1 MAKLKTLNLSDE
13 VVQEIEKEQN
23 HSKRADELI
32 RKGLLYEQGSNGSL
46 EGLVAVIQ
54 QACIG
59 LLNIEHVCICKQEA
73 KEVKKPTPK
82 TTKKETVEPI
92 KEVKT
97 EWDICKDME
106 KDFYYIC
113 NDTEVYTDD
122 NGDNIH
128 FETREEAEEFLKQ
141 IKEETKEEVQE
152 EETFNV
158 DIPDTYKSGN
168 FRGKLVDSYKDMD
181 GNVVTKGGDIL
192 HLCTVNDEAI
202 IVYKVDEHKV
212 AYYFDEFEDAYKG
225 EEVYAS
231 KPNQYNFLKEWG
243 LVD

>member
-1 MAKLKTLNLSDE
+1 MSKLKTLNLSDE

-46 EGLVAVIQ
+46 ESLVAVIQ
-54 QACIG
+54 QACNG
-59 LLNIEHVCICKQEA
+59 LLNIEHVCTCKQEVKEEVKET

-82 TTKKETVEPI
+82 APKKEVVKDIVTDIVTEAPQIVEPI
-92 KEVKT
+92 KEAT
-97 EWDICKDME
+97 Q
-106 KDFYYIC
+106 
-113 NDTEVYTDD
+113 EV
-122 NGDNIH
+122 
-128 FETREEAEEFLKQ
+128 
-141 IKEETKEEVQE
+141 KEEEI
-152 EETFNV
+152 FNV
-158 DIPDTYKSGN
+158 DIPTTYKSGN
-168 FRGKLVDSYKDMD
+168 FRGKLVDKYKDMD

-202 IVYKVDEHKV
+202 IVYKADEHKV
-212 AYYFDEFEDAYKG
+212 AYYFDEFEDGYKG
-225 EEVYAS
+225 EEVHTS

>member
-23 HSKRADELI
+23 HSKRADDLI

-54 QACIG
+54 QACNG
-59 LLNIEHVCICKQEA
+59 LLNIEHVCTCKQEA
-73 KEVKKPTPK
+73 KEEVKKPTPK
-82 TTKKETVEPI
+82 TTKKETIKEAPQTVEPI
-92 KEVKT
+92 KEVK
-97 EWDICKDME
+97 
-106 KDFYYIC
+106 
-113 NDTEVYTDD
+113 
-122 NGDNIH
+122 
-128 FETREEAEEFLKQ
+128 
-141 IKEETKEEVQE
+141 E

-158 DIPDTYKSGN
+158 DIPSVYQTEHFKGVIIES
-168 FRGKLVDSYKDMD
+168 LVADD

-202 IVYKVDEHKV
+202 IVCRVDEHKV
-212 AYYFDEFEDAYKG
+212 AYYFDEFADDYKG
-225 EEVYAS
+225 KEVYEEKA
-231 KPNQYNFLKEWG
+231 NHYNFLKEWG